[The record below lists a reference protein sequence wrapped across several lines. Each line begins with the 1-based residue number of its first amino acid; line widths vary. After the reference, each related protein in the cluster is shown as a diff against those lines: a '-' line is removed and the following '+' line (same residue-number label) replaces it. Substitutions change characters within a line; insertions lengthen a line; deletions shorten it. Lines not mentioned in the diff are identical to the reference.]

1 MKRTRKGNDINILW
15 EIFGEIDGVVSPYD
29 LTGKDITLYL
39 GTPFGKEKISNFST
53 EQNMVIWSFRGKDQ
67 KYLGV
72 YRLILVVN
80 EGENFMHT
88 IDECDAFEI
97 VAQTCIAEVECKDNL
112 RISTQFNIGAIT
124 PDTELNP
131 TSLNVVTNAAI
142 CEALASAKSDMNGEL
157 SKLKKDVDNELNT
170 LKKDV
175 DDEFETFNEN
185 TRQALSAQDALIKQ
199 NNNAQNALIAE
210 SIAAQNALIAES
222 ATAQNALIAEGLQD
236 VTDKFTQ
243 ESAKLDTSVKRQDK
257 KIDDAVTELHED
269 LESAFNELNKEISD
283 EFAKQNAEVAKVTE
297 FDSRLAELSEELE
310 HTSEVVLSH
319 GPTLDR
325 HTAELAELSAEVDGI
340 DAQIN
345 GVQPKVTTESLP
357 PHTGSAYENQY
368 FSAIIPK
375 GSIITSVTGC
385 TNTVYL
391 MKTTSG
397 NTLGDNIY
405 TASLPL
411 TLDYDA
417 YGIKAFAADAVTITY
432 REPIEPTKGLVG
444 EIKEIEDGVN
454 GVINGKP
461 YRLIAAEAKANAYAE
476 IKFDE
481 PIEIGSE
488 IISVGFT
495 PYGYVIYL
503 TDEKGNMDTTNTLA
517 TIQSSLPFKTTK
529 KYRGYATNFNGYFA
543 LGINGELGISNTRKS
558 VFIKAD
564 MGEIEIYQQMMF
576 AFWEKNVDVHFEQS
590 TYTFTETM
598 FSYARNYL
606 AKEVTIGLPIGNGCR
621 YYFNGSTL
629 KIEANGE
636 YTKVASVLDAN
647 KSASNYELH
656 DAILV
661 NNGGKYCVHDETY
674 GLKGRYQH
682 KYDNI
687 RFVNNGGTMGLG
699 LGTGYD
705 GEYVF
710 ESCIFEPGQIIFHA
724 PTNNADSSKVA
735 IGIQLRNCV
744 FKDTFFNI
752 GTEYFN
758 AERDDLSLFMV
769 GCQMVGD
776 IPSSTRA
783 YFKEIIEYNNV
794 NL

>member
-1 MKRTRKGNDINILW
+1 MAKKIIKARLKQRTDTQANWAANNPVLL
-15 EIFGEIDGVVSPYD
+15 EGELGLVTDDKNLYKVGDGVTAWND
-29 LTGKDITLYL
+29 L
-39 GTPFGKEKISNFST
+39 P
-53 EQNMVIWSFRGKDQ
+53 FRGFD
-67 KYLGV
+67 GA
-72 YRLILVVN
+72 LVH
-80 EGENFMHT
+80 ETG
-88 IDECDAFEI
+88 DSD
-97 VAQTCIAEVECKDNL
+97 
-112 RISTQFNIGAIT
+112 
-124 PDTELNP
+124 
-131 TSLNVVTNAAI
+131 NAAM
-142 CEALASAKSDMNGEL
+142 SQRG
-157 SKLKKDVDNELNT
+157 V
-170 LKKDV
+170 
-175 DDEFETFNEN
+175 
-185 TRQALSAQDALIKQ
+185 TRA
-199 NNNAQNALIAE
+199 
-210 SIAAQNALIAES
+210 
-222 ATAQNALIAEGLQD
+222 
-236 VTDKFTQ
+236 
-243 ESAKLDTSVKRQDK
+243 
-257 KIDDAVTELHED
+257 
-269 LESAFNELNKEISD
+269 
-283 EFAKQNAEVAKVTE
+283 
-297 FDSRLAELSEELE
+297 LAELKEGLVEKVPGKGLSTEDYTTEEKN
-310 HTSEVVLSH
+310 
-319 GPTLDR
+319 TLANLQKTD
-325 HTAELAELSAEVDGI
+325 AEQSRKLAELSAEVDGI

-345 GVQPKVTTESLP
+345 GVQPKITTESLP

-375 GSIITSVTGC
+375 GSIITSVIGC

-444 EIKEIEDGVN
+444 EIKEIKDGVN

-503 TDEKGNMDTTNTLA
+503 TDEKGNVDTTNTLT

-629 KIEANGE
+629 TIEANGE
-636 YTKVASVLDAN
+636 YAKVASVLDAN

-674 GLKGRYQH
+674 GLNGRYQH

-705 GEYVF
+705 GQYVF

-724 PTNNADSSKVA
+724 PTNNADSSKVT
-735 IGIQLRNCV
+735 IGIQLRDCV

-794 NL
+794 NS

>member
-1 MKRTRKGNDINILW
+1 MAKKINLGKVGITTAGAYDPQKAYERLSCVTYNYESWVSTKDVPAGNTPQDGSEYWQKMAARGAQGIQGEKGEQGIQGPQGPQGNSGYTGAA
-15 EIFGEIDGVVSPYD
+15 GELEVVND
-29 LTGKDITLYL
+29 LTKG
-39 GTPFGKEKISNFST
+39 GTT
-53 EQNMVIWSFRGKDQ
+53 
-67 KYLGV
+67 
-72 YRLILVVN
+72 
-80 EGENFMHT
+80 
-88 IDECDAFEI
+88 A
-97 VAQTCIAEVECKDNL
+97 
-112 RISTQFNIGAIT
+112 
-124 PDTELNP
+124 
-131 TSLNVVTNAAI
+131 
-142 CEALASAKSDMNGEL
+142 
-157 SKLKKDVDNELNT
+157 
-170 LKKDV
+170 
-175 DDEFETFNEN
+175 
-185 TRQALSAQDALIKQ
+185 ALSAEQGVVLKQ
-199 NNNAQNALIAE
+199 NI
-210 SIAAQNALIAES
+210 
-222 ATAQNALIAEGLQD
+222 T
-236 VTDKFTQ
+236 
-243 ESAKLDTSVKRQDK
+243 
-257 KIDDAVTELHED
+257 
-269 LESAFNELNKEISD
+269 
-283 EFAKQNAEVAKVTE
+283 
-297 FDSRLAELSEELE
+297 
-310 HTSEVVLSH
+310 
-319 GPTLDR
+319 
-325 HTAELAELSAEVDGI
+325 ELSAEVDGI

-345 GVQPKVTTESLP
+345 GVQPKITTESLP

-375 GSIITSVTGC
+375 GSIITSVIGC

-444 EIKEIEDGVN
+444 EIKEIKDGVN

-503 TDEKGNMDTTNTLA
+503 TDEKGNVDTTNTLT

-629 KIEANGE
+629 TIEANGE
-636 YTKVASVLDAN
+636 YAKVASVLDAN

-674 GLKGRYQH
+674 GLNGRYQH

-705 GEYVF
+705 GQYVF

-724 PTNNADSSKVA
+724 PTNNADSSKVT
-735 IGIQLRNCV
+735 IGIQLRDCV

-794 NL
+794 NS